1 MVHLPVTC
9 CKLKYFHILDSVS
22 VDSCSN
28 HSGCPVA
35 EFKVLLIGEHG
46 VGKTALLLRH
56 LTGEF
61 FQGGEAA
68 KSRLATW
75 QRKWKGIKLST
86 FFCFFFDC
94 PLRSKSLFDVWMDF
108 TYRKKLVVTS

>member
-9 CKLKYFHILDSVS
+9 CKLKYFQILDSVS

-86 FFCFFFDC
+86 FFV
-94 PLRSKSLFDVWMDF
+94 SSLIVRYVQNLYLMSGWILL
-108 TYRKKLVVTS
+108 TVRNSL